1 LRYVK
6 KFGSIAVGFSAK
18 AGGMSESQAR
28 KQVPVL
34 AALAQATRL
43 QILDCVA
50 GAGPD
55 GVAAGELARVLRCP
69 ASTLS
74 FHLKELS
81 RTGVL
86 ESRSEG
92 RFVLYS
98 LRRAALAA
106 LASYIAGLAGSQR
119 GGRSRRGSAGKGRRR
134 VADASQLSIFGD

>member
-1 LRYVK
+1 M
-6 KFGSIAVGFSAK
+6 
-18 AGGMSESQAR
+18 AGLPELLADIVTDALSGEPGVAR
-28 KQVPVL
+28 
-34 AALAQATRL
+34 
-43 QILDCVA
+43 
-50 GAGPD
+50 
-55 GVAAGELARVLRCP
+55 VAAGELARVLRCP

>member
-1 LRYVK
+1 
-6 KFGSIAVGFSAK
+6 
-18 AGGMSESQAR
+18 MSESQAR
-28 KQVPVL
+28 KQVPIL

-86 ESRSEG
+86 AARPEG

-98 LRRAALAA
+98 LRRPALAA
-106 LASYIAGLAGSQR
+106 LAGYIAGLAGSSRGSRSRKGSGR
-119 GGRSRRGSAGKGRRR
+119 GGRRRA
-134 VADASQLSIFGD
+134 VDASQLTIFED